1 MMRVLIVED
10 EKRLGEAIA
19 QMLKEN
25 SVMTDVVRD
34 GREGYE
40 YAQTGVYDAI
50 ILDLMLPSMNGFEIS
65 KKLRAEKVKTPILML
80 TAKYSTTADKVCGL
94 ESGADDYM
102 TKPFQ
107 YEELLARI
115 RAITRRTGEVQLNEI
130 TYGDIVLN
138 LSTGEMICND
148 KSIHLNYKEFEIMKL
163 LIANQDVAIK
173 KDDIIVKVWGYD
185 SDATDNNV
193 EAYISFIRK
202 KLSFLKSRVS
212 IIALRKIGYKLE
224 EKSYAEKDTN

>member
-1 MMRVLIVED
+1 MRVLIVED

-25 SVMTDVVRD
+25 NVMTDVVRD

>member
-148 KSIHLNYKEFEIMKL
+148 KNIHLNYKEFEIMKL

>member
-1 MMRVLIVED
+1 MRVLIVED

-115 RAITRRTGEVQLNEI
+115 RAITRRTGEVQMNEI

>member
-1 MMRVLIVED
+1 MRVLIVED

-25 SVMTDVVRD
+25 RVMTDVVRD

-107 YEELLARI
+107 YEELRARI

-138 LSTGEMICND
+138 ISTGEMICND

-163 LIANQDVAIK
+163 LIANQDVAITK
-173 KDDIIVKVWGYD
+173 NDIIVKVWGYD

-202 KLSFLKSRVS
+202 KLNFLKSRVS

>member
-1 MMRVLIVED
+1 MRVLIVED

-25 SVMTDVVRD
+25 RVMTDVVRD

-138 LSTGEMICND
+138 ISTGEMICND

-163 LIANQDVAIK
+163 LIANQDVAIT

-202 KLSFLKSRVS
+202 KLNFLKSRVS

>member
-1 MMRVLIVED
+1 MRVLIVED

-115 RAITRRTGEVQLNEI
+115 RAITRRRGEVQMNEI

>member
-1 MMRVLIVED
+1 MRVLIVED

-148 KSIHLNYKEFEIMKL
+148 KNIHLNYKEFEIMKL

>member
-1 MMRVLIVED
+1 MRVLIVED

>member
-1 MMRVLIVED
+1 MRVLIVED

-19 QMLKEN
+19 QMLKE
-25 SVMTDVVRD
+25 SSIMTDVVRD

-50 ILDLMLPSMNGFEIS
+50 ILDLMLPSINGFEIS

>member
-1 MMRVLIVED
+1 MRVLIVED

-115 RAITRRTGEVQLNEI
+115 RAITRRTGEVQMNEI

-148 KSIHLNYKEFEIMKL
+148 KSIHLNYKEFETMKL

>member
-1 MMRVLIVED
+1 MRVLIVED

-25 SVMTDVVRD
+25 RVMTDVVRD

-130 TYGDIVLN
+130 TYGDIILN
-138 LSTGEMICND
+138 ISTGEMICND

-163 LIANQDVAIK
+163 LIANQDVAIT

-202 KLSFLKSRVS
+202 KLNFLKSRVS

>member
-1 MMRVLIVED
+1 
-10 EKRLGEAIA
+10 
-19 QMLKEN
+19 
-25 SVMTDVVRD
+25 
-34 GREGYE
+34 
-40 YAQTGVYDAI
+40 
-50 ILDLMLPSMNGFEIS
+50 
-65 KKLRAEKVKTPILML
+65 
-80 TAKYSTTADKVCGL
+80 
-94 ESGADDYM
+94 M

-138 LSTGEMICND
+138 ISTGEMICND

-163 LIANQDVAIK
+163 LIANQDVAIT

-202 KLSFLKSRVS
+202 KLNFLKSRVS

>member
-115 RAITRRTGEVQLNEI
+115 RAITRRTGEVQMNEI

-148 KSIHLNYKEFEIMKL
+148 KSIHLNYKEFETMKL

>member
-115 RAITRRTGEVQLNEI
+115 RAITRRRGEVQMNEI

>member
-1 MMRVLIVED
+1 MRVLIVED

-25 SVMTDVVRD
+25 RVMTDVVRD

-138 LSTGEMICND
+138 ISTGEMICND

-163 LIANQDVAIK
+163 LIANQEVAIT

-202 KLSFLKSRVS
+202 KLNFLKSRVS

>member
-1 MMRVLIVED
+1 MRVLIVED

-25 SVMTDVVRD
+25 RFMTDVVRD

-138 LSTGEMICND
+138 ISTGEMICND

-163 LIANQDVAIK
+163 LIANQDVAIT

-202 KLSFLKSRVS
+202 KLNFLKSRVS

>member
-25 SVMTDVVRD
+25 SIMTDVVRD

-115 RAITRRTGEVQLNEI
+115 RAITRRTGEVQMNEI